1 MPKSKSKIIIS
12 LDLLKPQSNPQKL
25 PIKILRWLLSSGRY
39 IFIFVEIIVLLAFF
53 ARFKLDGELAAK
65 KEAIDEQIPYIEGSK
80 ADEILIRQIQLKLS
94 TIKAFH
100 TSQPDYP
107 QIMKKIADN
116 TPLAVKITNLNLE
129 RVVGKVTI
137 KITAQAQ
144 SNNDVATFI
153 AGLKS
158 DSAFTDVNLASA
170 GLEEGLI
177 KFTLD
182 ATANIQAGERNL

>member
-1 MPKSKSKIIIS
+1 MPKSKPKITIN

-25 PIKILRWLLSSGRY
+25 LIKILHWLLSSGRY
-39 IFIFVEIIVLLAFF
+39 IFIFVETIVLIAFF
-53 ARFKLDGELAAK
+53 TRFKLDADLAAK
-65 KEAIDEQIPYIEGSK
+65 KEAIEEQIPYIESLK
-80 ADEILIRQIQLKLS
+80 PDEITIRQTQLQLS
-94 TIKAFH
+94 TIKAFY
-100 TSQPDYP
+100 SDRPDYP
-107 QIMKKIADN
+107 QILKKIADN
-116 TPLAVKITNLNLE
+116 TPLAVKITILNLE

-153 AGLKS
+153 SGLRS
-158 DSAFTDVNLASA
+158 DSAFSDVNLASA